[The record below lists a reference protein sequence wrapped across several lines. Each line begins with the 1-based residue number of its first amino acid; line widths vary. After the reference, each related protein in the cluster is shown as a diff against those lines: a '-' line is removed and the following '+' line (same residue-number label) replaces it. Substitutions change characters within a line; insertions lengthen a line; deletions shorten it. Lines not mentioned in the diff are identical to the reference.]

1 MPVISLI
8 NMKGGVGKTTLTFN
22 LAFYIAYH
30 WNLRVLL
37 IDLDPQANLS
47 QYSMGAGKYLE
58 YIEAD
63 KGTIIDIFE
72 QFSSS
77 KAKKIE
83 PNDVIYSLR
92 NFYSNSRNRNGIIDL
107 VPSKL
112 ELAWT
117 LKNPTEK
124 AHLLYQFLEK
134 ADEINNYDLVLIDC
148 APTESI
154 LTTSAYIASD
164 LIFVPVKPEFLATI
178 GLPLLARSMDDFHCK
193 YPKSKM
199 QMGGIIFNGTGR
211 TDRSP
216 EQVKAIE
223 DVTKVANQYD
233 WSIFENHAYF
243 SKSYAKGSR
252 ESSPIF
258 LTDNARYSVREE
270 FCDLGNE
277 LMCTISYLLEDET
290 ILGKNFHSKVFGDG
304 G

>member
-22 LAFYIAYH
+22 LAYYVAYH
-30 WNLRVLL
+30 WHLRVLL

-47 QYSMGAGKYLE
+47 QYSMGADKYLD
-58 YIEAD
+58 YIEAE
-63 KGTIIDIFE
+63 KGTIFDVFE

-77 KAKKIE
+77 KAKDIE
-83 PNDVIYSLR
+83 PDDVIYSLR
-92 NFYSNSRNRNGIIDL
+92 NFYQNGVIDL

-124 AHLLYQFLEK
+124 AHLLYQLLEK
-134 ADEINNYDLVLIDC
+134 ADEMNSYDLVLIDC

-178 GLPLLARSMDDFHCK
+178 GLPLLARSIDEFHRK

-199 QMGGIIFNGTGR
+199 EMGGIIFNGTAR
-211 TDRSP
+211 TNRPP
-216 EQVKAIE
+216 EQIKAIH
-223 DVTKVANQYD
+223 DVTKIANKYD

-243 SKSYAKGSR
+243 SNSYAKGSR
-252 ESSPIF
+252 DSSSILF
-258 LTDNARYSVREE
+258 TDNARYSVREE

-277 LMCTISYLLEDET
+277 FMCTISYFLEDET
-290 ILGKNFHSKVFGDG
+290 SIGRNFLSKVFGKKDNT
-304 G
+304 